1 MRIAVTGG
9 RDYKNKIKVF
19 ETLDNLL
26 YRNPEFILV
35 VGDSKGADA
44 HAQVWAQK
52 KNIPVE
58 IFKADW
64 AYYGRSAG
72 PIRNRRML
80 ESGID
85 LLVAFPGGSGTANMT
100 RLCEQS
106 HVKIIQVRDKDN

>member
-1 MRIAVTGG
+1 MRVAVTGG

-26 YRNPEFILV
+26 FRNPNFTLV
-35 VGDSKGADA
+35 VGDATGADA
-44 HAQVWAQK
+44 YAQVWAQK

-72 PIRNRRML
+72 PIRNRQMVD
-80 ESGID
+80 SGVD
-85 LLVAFPGGSGTANMT
+85 LLVAFSGGIGTDNMT
-100 RLCEQS
+100 TLCQQA
-106 HVKIIQVRDKDN
+106 HVKIMKISN